1 MPSTHTNQVPAPH
14 DVQTSAEAAPTAS
27 DHVPSLHEIQSSLD
41 KARRV
46 LDQEPGRPNHNKKK
60 KNKKNGVTMVTPPFR
75 KATTNMAHK
84 SLTTNSN
91 QDCKFHKVIY
101 R

>member
-60 KNKKNGVTMVTPPFR
+60 KTVLQWLLRLFTKQLQTWHTR
-75 KATTNMAHK
+75 A
-84 SLTTNSN
+84 
-91 QDCKFHKVIY
+91 
-101 R
+101 